1 VSTRGEPV
9 AASWHDGRGSTVTRP
24 GGAARLL
31 EEDPDLGRRL
41 PPDRFRAAKRVLV
54 ASVRTLELGWWNHR
68 SDLVAREAVFGLL
81 VLDGLL
87 ARYIVVGNKC
97 SVELVGV
104 GDLLELNQS
113 ESIAQANSHHDCRW
127 RVLAPARLAVM
138 DEECIRC
145 AAAVPFVLGELA
157 ARALRRSDGLA
168 VLLATA
174 QVRELADRL
183 HIILWHLA
191 ERWGR
196 RTAAGVVLT
205 LPLTQEL
212 LGGLACARRT
222 SVSAALGT
230 LERRRVLERRSRA
243 ELVLLERPPAVTSP
257 EPNVV
262 PTTLSAT
269 AASAA

>member
-1 VSTRGEPV
+1 MI
-9 AASWHDGRGSTVTRP
+9 TRP

-54 ASVRTLELGWWNHR
+54 APVRTLELGWWNHT
-68 SDLVAREAVFGLL
+68 SDSVAQDATFGLL
-81 VLDGLL
+81 VIDGLL
-87 ARYIVVGNKC
+87 ARYVLAGSKC

-104 GDLLELNQS
+104 GDLLELSQS
-113 ESIAQANSHHDCRW
+113 EGVAHHACRW

-145 AAAVPFVLGELA
+145 AATVPFVLGELA
-157 ARALRRSDGLA
+157 GRGLRRNDGLA
-168 VLLATA
+168 LLLATA
-174 QVRELADRL
+174 QVRDLADRL

-230 LERRRVLERRSRA
+230 LERRRVLERRSRS
-243 ELVLLERPPAVTSP
+243 ELVLLRRPPAVKPP
-257 EPNVV
+257 EADVAV
-262 PTTLSAT
+262 TTASAA